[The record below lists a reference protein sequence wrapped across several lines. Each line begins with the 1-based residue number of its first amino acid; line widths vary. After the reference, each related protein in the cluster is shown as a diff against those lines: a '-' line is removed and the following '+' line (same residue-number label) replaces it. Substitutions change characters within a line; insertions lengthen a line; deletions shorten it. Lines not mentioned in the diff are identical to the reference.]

1 MDPKGTELNRRA
13 FVQRMSAAAA
23 VLLAHQTLPG
33 VSAAGPADRA
43 PGVDEPLIR
52 GLRLLTAAP
61 LPAMRRF
68 YHERI
73 GFPVLEE
80 SADEIAF
87 AAGTTRLAFVR
98 ATPEQ
103 IRGDGGR
110 GNGEPFYHF
119 AFNIPQNKIRAARVW
134 QLERTPLVPTPE
146 NLRDPAYPNDVR
158 HFRNWNAHSVFFF
171 DPAFNIVEYIARH
184 DLRNDAPDPDRFSTG
199 DILYASEIGYVF
211 EPEQQGAATQMLH
224 ETLGLGVYPVG
235 ATPAWAMGDERGLLL
250 CLARKG
256 ELWGENTSTPV
267 KWDVFP
273 TDATVRGKASGL
285 HAFDGFPY
293 QVRVV

>member
-1 MDPKGTELNRRA
+1 MDRRA

-23 VLLAHQTLPG
+23 VLVAHQALPAVVG
-33 VSAAGPADRA
+33 RPKRAAGD
-43 PGVDEPLIR
+43 DEPLIR
-52 GLRLLTAAP
+52 ALRLLTAAP
-61 LPAMRRF
+61 LPALRRF

-73 GFPVLEE
+73 GFPVLAEQ
-80 SADEIAF
+80 ADEIVF
-87 AAGTTRLAFVR
+87 AAGTTRLTFVQ
-98 ATPEQ
+98 AQPEQ

-119 AFNIPQNKIRAARVW
+119 AFNIPQNKILAARAW
-134 QLERTPLVPTPE
+134 QLERTQLVPTPE

-184 DLRNDAPDPDRFSTG
+184 DLPNDAPDPARFSTA

-211 EPEQQGAATQMLH
+211 APEQQAAATRMLN
-224 ETLGLGVYPVG
+224 ERLGLGTYPAG
-235 ATPAWAMGDERGLLL
+235 ATPWWAMGNERGLLL

-256 ELWGENTSTPV
+256 EIWGENTSTPV
-267 KWDVFP
+267 RWDVFP
-273 TDATVRGKASGL
+273 TEATIRGKESGL